1 MSILVKKNVPSGT
14 IVLNRPEKRNA
25 INRQMMTDLSQAL
38 TDLHGE
44 KQVRAVILIGSG
56 TSFCSGMDL
65 LEMQQT
71 AAEPD
76 AQEQW
81 YDDSLQYRELLEQML
96 QFPKPLIAAVNGP
109 AIAGGAGLMLACD
122 LVVATSAARFGL
134 PEPKRGIVAG
144 MVSPLLAFRIGGGA
158 ATRLLLRGN
167 LIEASEAERLGLYHQ
182 IVADELIWATAHALA
197 QEVAESAPEAIQLT
211 KRMIYE
217 NIGEQLGTLL
227 SAGAA
232 VSATARTTEAAAEG
246 LAAFVEKRP
255 PKWK

>member
-1 MSILVKKNVPSGT
+1 
-14 IVLNRPEKRNA
+14 
-25 INRQMMTDLSQAL
+25 
-38 TDLHGE
+38 
-44 KQVRAVILIGSG
+44 
-56 TSFCSGMDL
+56 MDL

-122 LVVATSAARFGL
+122 LVVATSTARFGL

-158 ATRLLLRGN
+158 ATRLLLRAN
-167 LIEASEAERLGLYHQ
+167 LIEAGEAERLGLYQQ

-197 QEVAESAPEAIQLT
+197 QEVADSAPEAIQLT

-232 VSATARTTEAAAEG
+232 ISATARTTEAAAEG

-255 PKWK
+255 PKWR